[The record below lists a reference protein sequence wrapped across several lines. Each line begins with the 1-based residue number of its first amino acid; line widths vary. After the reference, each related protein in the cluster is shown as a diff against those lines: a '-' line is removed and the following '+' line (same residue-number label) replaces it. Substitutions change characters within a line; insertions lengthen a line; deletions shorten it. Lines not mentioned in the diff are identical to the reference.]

1 METGH
6 EEKVNTG
13 PGLSIFICPPET
25 GASSLAVQCELC
37 VLCRPIGEQLCA
49 VGEESGV
56 WPVLIHEIV
65 ILTDH
70 SHDDC
75 RG

>member
-37 VLCRPIGEQLCA
+37 VLCRPIGEELSA

-56 WPVLIHEIV
+56 
-65 ILTDH
+65 
-70 SHDDC
+70 
-75 RG
+75 

>member
-1 METGH
+1 METGD

-13 PGLSIFICPPET
+13 PGLSIFICP
-25 GASSLAVQCELC
+25 AVQCELC
-37 VLCRPIGEQLCA
+37 VLCRPIGEELCA

-65 ILTDH
+65 ILTDY